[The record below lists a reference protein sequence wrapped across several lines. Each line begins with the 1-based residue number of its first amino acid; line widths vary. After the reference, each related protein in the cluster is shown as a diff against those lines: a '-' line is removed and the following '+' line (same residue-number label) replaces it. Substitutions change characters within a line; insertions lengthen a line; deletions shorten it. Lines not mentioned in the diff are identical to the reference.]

1 MKVIIQRVKEASV
14 KVDGKVVSAIKEGLL
29 CLVGIGR
36 DDTQDDAKWMSN
48 KLLSLRLWPN
58 ANEKPWQESV
68 KTRGCEV
75 LLVSQF
81 TLHAILKGNKPDFS
95 HSMRPDE
102 AKIFFD
108 DFVKSCQ
115 QQHVAEKVKAG
126 VFGANMD
133 VQLVNDGPVTI
144 PLDTELVHIT
154 RKPAKATQKPK
165 KGKKKAPKGESSKTV
180 KDAEDAALKGIETLT
195 FPSQK
200 EKTEATP
207 KQ

>member
-14 KVDGKVVSAIKEGLL
+14 AVDGKIVSAIKEGLL

-36 DDTQDDAKWMSN
+36 NDTQDDAKWMSN

-58 ANEKPWQESV
+58 ADEKPWQESV
-68 KTRGCEV
+68 KTRDCEV

-81 TLHAILKGNKPDFS
+81 TLHAILKGNKPDYS
-95 HSMRPDE
+95 HSMRPNE

-115 QQHVAEKVKAG
+115 QQHKADKVQAG
-126 VFGANMD
+126 VFGAYMD

-144 PLDTELVHIT
+144 PLDTDQVSIK
-154 RKPAKATQKPK
+154 RKPAKKAPKKPK
-165 KGKKKAPKGESSKTV
+165 EKKKAPKSDSEKLSQT
-180 KDAEDAALKGIETLT
+180 EDAALQGIETLT
-195 FPSQK
+195 FPSPK
-200 EKTEATP
+200 EVSGNAP
-207 KQ
+207 QQ